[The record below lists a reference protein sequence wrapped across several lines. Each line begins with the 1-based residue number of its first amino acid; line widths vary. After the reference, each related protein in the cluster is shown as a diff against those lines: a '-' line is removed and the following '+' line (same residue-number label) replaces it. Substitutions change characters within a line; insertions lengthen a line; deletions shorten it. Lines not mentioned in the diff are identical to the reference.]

1 MVMRRSALVLGVA
14 AVLFSAMTAFAQKDQ
29 ARKLSD
35 AEKKELPNSVQ
46 AVESVMGGQAGPNDL
61 SLAWVSTDVLKAL
74 DNKEYVP
81 FTVSVDP
88 SKVSGGQVTI
98 FWRVVSKSAVP
109 AADAAK
115 KDEKKDAAA
124 YAYQDI
130 GTIKLPSGQGPAQLT
145 RSFSVAAGEYDVYT
159 VVKEIQGKGTKG
171 APKASVLKQAVT
183 VPDLWNDQLATSSVI
198 LLAGAPKRL
207 GSALKPQEQAERP
220 YVLGGVEITPVV
232 TPKFAKKD
240 ELQTFMFIYNTKT
253 DPAGKPDVSV
263 DYSFYAKQAGG
274 EEKFFNKTAPEALN
288 AQTLAPEF
296 NVAAG
301 HQVQSGLGVPLASF
315 PEGDYRLEIKVND
328 RLGNTSV
335 TRDVHF
341 SISGS

>member
-1 MVMRRSALVLGVA
+1 MVMRRSALALSMA
-14 AVLFSAMTAFAQKDQ
+14 AVLFSGMTAFAQKDQ

-35 AEKKELPNSVQ
+35 AEKKELPNSIQ
-46 AVESVMGGQAGPNDL
+46 AVDGVMGGQAGPNDL
-61 SLAWVSTDVLKAL
+61 SLAWVGMDVLKAL
-74 DNKEYVP
+74 DNKEYIP

-98 FWRVVSKSAVP
+98 FWRVVSKGAAP
-109 AADAAK
+109 AADAGK
-115 KDEKKDAAA
+115 KDDKAAT

-130 GTIKLPSGQGPAQLT
+130 GTIKLPGGQGPVRLT
-145 RSFSVAAGEYDVYT
+145 RSFSVGAGEYDVYT
-159 VVKEIQGKGTKG
+159 VVKELPGKGKG
-171 APKASVLKQAVT
+171 APKASVLKQTVT
-183 VPDLWNDQLATSSVI
+183 VPDLWNDKLNTSTVI
-198 LLAGAPKRL
+198 LLAGEAKRL
-207 GSALKPQEQAERP
+207 ASPLKPQEQAERP
-220 YVLGGVEITPVV
+220 YVLGGVEITPVAA
-232 TPKFAKKD
+232 PKFAKKD

-263 DYSFYAKQAGG
+263 EYNFYVKQAGG
-274 EEKFFNKTAPEALN
+274 GEKFFNKTNPENLN
-288 AQTLAPEF
+288 AQTLPPEF

-328 RLGNTSV
+328 RLGSASV
-335 TRDVHF
+335 TREVLF